1 MALGL
6 LGLIAGAVVLLYAGG
21 NISTN
26 YVLGAPEINA
36 FGIGILA
43 LALGPSGYF
52 LGKSAQGRIAG
63 SAGSLGGLTTARAAT
78 FIGIAATVMGA
89 ASTLLW
95 LVVLLLGYFGP
106 PPAG

>member
-26 YVLGAPEINA
+26 YGLGTQEINA

-43 LALGPSGYF
+43 LALGPVGYF
-52 LGKSAQGRIAG
+52 LGKSAQGRIAASEG
-63 SAGSLGGLTTARAAT
+63 KLGGLAPARAAT
-78 FIGIAATVMGA
+78 FIGVAATVMGA
-89 ASTLLW
+89 VSTLLW
-95 LVVLLLGYFGP
+95 LVVLLLGSFGP
-106 PPAG
+106 PPPG